1 MIRQLTQYLHDAV
14 RRPRVELTRRQR
26 QVRYAW
32 ELVLHCWRVLKRH
45 RAEGMAAE
53 LTYRTIFSLIPL
65 VVLGLVTFR
74 VFGGLNEIESRVEDQ
89 IYSFFGVPDVPDVA
103 YADDYL
109 DRDNLDKTSV
119 DGNNGDRATV
129 DRDTDEE
136 IGAVVDQIVDG
147 NGTNAA
153 SQQTDTEPIDG
164 QAAGESSANEADITE
179 DLKVDS
185 AADRQQVQASIR
197 WALRELTEKV
207 GTVDFASIGV
217 IGLLLFIYA
226 AIALSDAVE
235 SVFNLIYEAPTERPI
250 HIRIAIHWS
259 IITLGS
265 GLLALSLYT
274 SSRLVDYVG
283 TATGLSVS
291 SYVNHVLALVSS
303 WVLLFLLYSLMP
315 NTRVSVRAA
324 AIGSLV
330 ASVLWECAKFGFQ
343 VYVSKAVPYSALYGS
358 LGLIPLFLFW
368 VYVTW
373 FIFLFG
379 LVWTYTLQTA
389 PGRVPSKEE
398 DEHTEDLLLA
408 DPDWM
413 ILLMVEIGRSF
424 ERGETVRR
432 DDLGAKIG
440 LPNRVIHPMLDAL
453 AERELV
459 RKIEEEQGSR
469 YLLARPADRITVDE
483 VIAAG
488 RHESNS
494 KNQAWSVLKDFRQQ
508 NDARCSGIKL
518 SQLLGANVV

>member
-1 MIRQLTQYLHDAV
+1 MINRLTQYLNDTV
-14 RRPRVELTRRQR
+14 RRPRAELTRRQR

-32 ELVLHCWRVLKRH
+32 ELVAHCWRVLRRH

-74 VFGGLNEIESRVEDQ
+74 VFGGLNQIETRVEDQ
-89 IYSFFGVPDVPDVA
+89 IYSFFGVPDIPDVA
-103 YADDYL
+103 YTNDYL
-109 DRDNLDKTSV
+109 EPMDETSTKEQV
-119 DGNNGDRATV
+119 VEEITDPETTS
-129 DRDTDEE
+129 DTDAQIES
-136 IGAVVDQIVDG
+136 VVAQIVDEPVE
-147 NGTNAA
+147 AP
-153 SQQTDTEPIDG
+153 QTTSSSEP
-164 QAAGESSANEADITE
+164 EFSE
-179 DLKVDS
+179 DMEVNS
-185 AADRQQVQASIR
+185 PADRRQVQASIR
-197 WALRELTEKV
+197 WALSELTAKV

-217 IGLLLFIYA
+217 VGLLLFIYA

-250 HIRIAIHWS
+250 HIRVAIHWS

-265 GLLALSLYT
+265 GLLAISLYT
-274 SSRLVDYVG
+274 SGRLVDYVG
-283 TATGLSVS
+283 STTGLSIS
-291 SYVNHVLALVSS
+291 SYVNHLLALVSS
-303 WVLLFLLYSLMP
+303 WVLLFLLYALMP

-330 ASVLWECAKFGFQ
+330 AAVLWECAKFGFQ
-343 VYVSKAVPYSALYGS
+343 VYVSKAVPYSAIYGS

-398 DEHTEDLLLA
+398 DEHIDDMLLA

-413 ILLMVEIGRSF
+413 ILLMVEIAGAF
-424 ERGETVRR
+424 ERGESVRR
-432 DDLGAKIG
+432 DDLGSRIG

-453 AERELV
+453 TEHDLV
-459 RKIEEEQGSR
+459 RRIEEEHGSQ
-469 YLLARPADRITVDE
+469 YVLARPAERITVDE
-483 VIAAG
+483 VVVAG
-488 RHESNS
+488 RHESSS
-494 KNQAWSVLKDFRQQ
+494 KNRAWQVLRNFRQQ
-508 NDARCSGIKL
+508 TDTRRSVVTLAG
-518 SQLLGANVV
+518 LLAPEEQFATANE